1 MKKIQWKEL
10 FKNKKFRKRLIIAL
24 IVLVGIAA
32 VVTVAIMLDA
42 GTVKL
47 ISSDELAGR
56 VSGGGRIM
64 NGKSTTIHAIAND
77 GYEFLNWTNPDGT
90 VASTEADHKMVVP
103 KSTIE
108 LTANWKTVEYPLV
121 LHLDSDGNT
130 TSYPASYNIKTEIF
144 FLDPPTKEGYTFLGW
159 YKDAAFTEEADD
171 YVAEGTT
178 ESVELYARWALSYT
192 VTYDLAEEGAS
203 NNPANPSTYTDYRDV
218 ELKHPVYYEVKD
230 GVMTGGSY
238 KFLGWKDL
246 STNQLVDK
254 LDKTWKRDVNL
265 VATWDMS
272 KPVYYTTYEKGDKT
286 YIEFGRYPQ
295 HVLEDKR
302 TISDL
307 KKGIADG
314 SLLPDATGVY
324 TYNNSLFVKV
334 KATPCQNDAKTYY
347 GKFSDGTEV
356 KKDEEY
362 FFVVEPIVWRVMKGD
377 VSDPDSELLLLSESV
392 LTASRFRSELKT
404 REFNGLPVYAS
415 NWEYSDIRTFL
426 NGEFLNMAFMAGE
439 LGFVQTTTVDYSVE
453 TVNHSSSL
461 YKKFA
466 NGDSCEDKVFLLSYK
481 DMFNDEYGWTTSKY
495 KEDIR
500 KTAKATDY
508 AKAMGVYASLN
519 RDDKKSVE
527 EDEFDNAHWWLRS
540 SGDKEDRAEATTA
553 LGSVGMESVKSTYV
567 GVRPAITV
575 KFGGQ

>member
-1 MKKIQWKEL
+1 MKKIQWKNL
-10 FKNKKFRKRLIIAL
+10 LKDKKMRKRLIIAL

-47 ISSDELAGR
+47 ISSDEVAGR

-64 NGKSTTIHAIAND
+64 NGKSTTIHAIPNE
-77 GYEFLNWTNPDGT
+77 GYAFLNWTNPDGT
-90 VASTEADHKMVVP
+90 IASTEADHRMVVP

-108 LTANWKTVEYPLV
+108 LTANWTMIEYPLV

-130 TSYPASYNIKTEIF
+130 TAYPASYTVETEIF

-159 YKDAAFTEEADD
+159 YKDAEFTEEAEDF
-171 YVAEGTT
+171 VAEGTT
-178 ESVELYARWALSYT
+178 EPTELYARWALSYT
-192 VTYDLAEEGAS
+192 VTYELAGAS
-203 NNPANPSTYTDYRDV
+203 NNPANPSTYTDFADV

-230 GVMTGGSY
+230 GVLTGGSY
-238 KFLGWKDL
+238 KFLGWRDA
-246 STNQLVDK
+246 STNQIVEK
-254 LDKTWKRDVNL
+254 LDKTWKRNVDL
-265 VATWDMS
+265 VATWEME
-272 KPVYYTTYEKGDKT
+272 KPVYYTTYVKGGVT
-286 YIEFGRYPQ
+286 YVEFGRYPQ

-314 SLLPDATGVY
+314 TLVADATGVY
-324 TYNNSLFVKV
+324 TYNNTLFVKV

-347 GKFSDGTEV
+347 GKFSDGTDV

-362 FFVVEPIVWRVMKGD
+362 FFVVEPIVWRVMEGD
-377 VSDPDSELLLLSESV
+377 IGDPNSELMLLSESV
-392 LTASRFRSELKT
+392 LTGSPFRKALNT
-404 REFNGLPVYAS
+404 REFEGLPVYSS
-415 NWEYSDIRTFL
+415 NWEYSDIRAFL
-426 NGEFLNMAFMAGE
+426 NGEFVNMAFKPGE
-439 LGFVQTTTVDYSVE
+439 LTFVQTATVDYSVE
-453 TVNHSSSL
+453 TVNHSNSL
-461 YKKFA
+461 FKKFA

-495 KEDIR
+495 KEDVR

-508 AKAMGVYASLN
+508 AKAVGVYASLN

-567 GVRPAITV
+567 GVRPAIKV

>member
-1 MKKIQWKEL
+1 MKKIQWKNL
-10 FKNKKFRKRLIIAL
+10 FKDKKMRKRLIIAL

-32 VVTVAIMLDA
+32 VVTVAVMLEA

-47 ISSDELAGR
+47 VNSNDLAGR
-56 VSGGGRIM
+56 VSGGGRIA
-64 NGKSTTIHAIAND
+64 NGRSVTIRAIPND
-77 GYEFLNWTNPDGT
+77 GYAFLNWTNPDGT
-90 VASTEADHKMVVP
+90 IASTEAEHKMIVP

-108 LTANWKTVEYPLV
+108 LTANWTTVEYPLV

-130 TSYPASYNIKTEIF
+130 TVYPASYNVNTEIF

-159 YKDAAFTEEADD
+159 YKDAAFTEEAEDF
-171 YVAEGTT
+171 VAEGTT

-192 VTYDLAEEGAS
+192 VSYDLAEAGAS
-203 NNPANPSTYTDYRDV
+203 NNPDNPSTYTEFKDV
-218 ELKHPVYYEVKD
+218 ELKHPVYYEIKD

-238 KFLGWKDL
+238 KFLGWKDAA
-246 STNQLVDK
+246 TNETVSK
-254 LDKTWKRDVNL
+254 LDKTWKKNVEL

-272 KPVYYTTYEKGDKT
+272 KVVYYTSYEKDGAT
-286 YIEFGRYPQ
+286 YVEFGRYPQ

-314 SLLPDATGVY
+314 TLVPDATGVY
-324 TYNNSLFVKV
+324 TYNNTLFVKV

-347 GKFSDGTEV
+347 GKFSDGSEV

-362 FFVVEPIVWRVMKGD
+362 FFVVEPIVWKVMAGD
-377 VSDPDSELLLLSESV
+377 VSNPSSELLLLSESV
-392 LTASRFRSELKT
+392 LTASRFRSELNT

-415 NWEYSDIRTFL
+415 NWEYSDIRAFL
-426 NGEFLNMAFMAGE
+426 NGSFLDMAFMTGE
-439 LGFVQTTTVDYSVE
+439 LNFIQTTTVDYSVE

-461 YKKFA
+461 FKKFA
-466 NGDSCEDKVFLLSYK
+466 NGDSCEDKVFLFSYQ
-481 DMFNDEYGWTTSKY
+481 DMFNTDYGWTPSKY
-495 KEDIR
+495 KQDMR

-508 AKAMGVYASLN
+508 AKAVGVYASLN
-519 RDDKKSVE
+519 KG
-527 EDEFDNAHWWLRS
+527 DEFDNAHWWLRS
-540 SGDKEDRAEATTA
+540 SGDKEDRAETATA

-567 GVRPAITV
+567 GVRPAIKV